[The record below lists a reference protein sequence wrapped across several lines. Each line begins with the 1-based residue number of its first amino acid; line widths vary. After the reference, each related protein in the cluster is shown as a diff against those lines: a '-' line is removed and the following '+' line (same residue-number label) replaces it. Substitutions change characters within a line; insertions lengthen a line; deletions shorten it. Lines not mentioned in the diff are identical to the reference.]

1 MIFGGKEKRRNFKNE
16 FVQFRVQLQPDLWPL
31 QRVVQQDQPGKH
43 DRRHRRYRRATA
55 GTTNNDQPNANFH
68 SNNNF

>member
-1 MIFGGKEKRRNFKNE
+1 MIFGGIRKRRNFKNE
-16 FVQFRVQLQPDLWPL
+16 FVQFRVQLQPDLRPL

-55 GTTNNDQPNANFH
+55 GTNNDQPTFH
-68 SNNNF
+68 ST